1 MSRIGRQPVVVPQ
14 GVQVEFKGQ
23 DIRVKGPLGELHGK
37 LPVSVKAELKNGQ
50 VVLTS
55 HGEEPGD
62 KANYGTSRARL
73 ANMVQGVSKGFQK
86 VLEIYGLGYRATLAG
101 PKLSLTLGFSHPV
114 EFDIPKG
121 VKVEVDPKQTVMTLT
136 CTDKELL
143 GATAARL
150 RGLKEPEPYKATG
163 IRYRGEHIV
172 RKAGKTAAGAG
183 TGAGGGGAKK

>member
-23 DIRVKGPLGELHGK
+23 DIRVKGPLGELKGN
-37 LPVSVKAELKNGQ
+37 LPSVVKAELKDGHVN
-50 VVLTS
+50 LAAEAKLPS
-55 HGEEPGD
+55 ER
-62 KANYGTSRARL
+62 ALYGSTRAKL
-73 ANMVQGVSKGFQK
+73 ANMVHGVSKGFTR
-86 VLEIYGLGYRATLAG
+86 VVEIYGLGYRATLQG
-101 PKLSLTLGFSHPV
+101 QKLSMTLGFSHPV

-121 VKVEVDPKQTVMTLT
+121 VKIEVDPKQTVLTLSSI
-136 CTDKELL
+136 DKELL

-163 IRYRGEHIV
+163 IRYRGEHIT

-183 TGAGGGGAKK
+183 AGAGGGAKK